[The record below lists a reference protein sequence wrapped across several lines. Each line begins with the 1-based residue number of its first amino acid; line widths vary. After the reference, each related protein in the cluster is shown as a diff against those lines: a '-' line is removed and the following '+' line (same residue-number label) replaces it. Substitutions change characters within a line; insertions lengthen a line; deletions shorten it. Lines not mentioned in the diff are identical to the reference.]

1 MSLAYVYFEEE
12 PGPASGG
19 KAAHTGRGAADRCE
33 HRQAAEVV
41 GQAAIIQSSIPAAP
55 LSNRSIKEAPG
66 EIVTSSREPYTLAL
80 PP

>member
-41 GQAAIIQSSIPAAP
+41 GQAAIIRLRFRRPRCLTDQSRKRRAKS
-55 LSNRSIKEAPG
+55 
-66 EIVTSSREPYTLAL
+66 
-80 PP
+80 